1 MGPKTKN
8 QKTPLEVV
16 TPEVPVLELAET
28 TPLETT
34 PLEGGAETLETKL
47 EVVETTPLEGGAETT
62 TLKTKKNATKK
73 ASDKKASDK
82 KTADKKAS
90 DKKAPVKK
98 ALVKKTPVEQV
109 AKSEKKVSKSEKKL
123 AKKEKSTDNIEEDEH
138 SDDDTKTR
146 SFKVKL
152 PGDESFTGRFTGLTP
167 YQAANKALSKYFR
180 GLETED
186 NSQVNFSIRE
196 STRGSKRHEY
206 VYKGSRLKLEK
217 PIIYTI
223 KSVTGD
229 ERIITKQ
236 YKNQLIK
243 IKKGI
248 VKQESVTV

>member
-1 MGPKTKN
+1 MAPKTKN
-8 QKTPLEVV
+8 TKQTKVENSTPVV
-16 TPEVPVLELAET
+16 EQTT
-28 TPLETT
+28 TPIPAPVAVVQEA
-34 PLEGGAETLETKL
+34 GA
-47 EVVETTPLEGGAETT
+47 
-62 TLKTKKNATKK
+62 
-73 ASDKKASDK
+73 
-82 KTADKKAS
+82 
-90 DKKAPVKK
+90 KKAPVKK
-98 ALVKKTPVEQV
+98 APVAKKAPAVVQEAGAKKAPVKKAPV
-109 AKSEKKVSKSEKKL
+109 AKKAPAVVQEAGAKKAPVKKAPV
-123 AKKEKSTDNIEEDEH
+123 AKKEKVVAPENEEDEET
-138 SDDDTKTR
+138 DEDPKTR

-152 PGDESFTGRFTGLTP
+152 PGDEGFTGRFTGLTP

-217 PIIYTI
+217 PITYTI

-229 ERIITKQ
+229 ERVITKQ

-243 IKKGI
+243 VKKGI

>member
-1 MGPKTKN
+1 MAPKTKN
-8 QKTPLEVV
+8 TKQTKVENSTPVV
-16 TPEVPVLELAET
+16 EQTT
-28 TPLETT
+28 TPVPAPVTVVQEA
-34 PLEGGAETLETKL
+34 GA
-47 EVVETTPLEGGAETT
+47 
-62 TLKTKKNATKK
+62 KK
-73 ASDKKASDK
+73 AVVKKAPV
-82 KTADKKAS
+82 AKKAPAVVQEAGAKKAPAKKAPVAKKAPAVVQEAS
-90 DKKAPVKK
+90 VKKAPVKK
-98 ALVKKTPVEQV
+98 APV
-109 AKSEKKVSKSEKKL
+109 
-123 AKKEKSTDNIEEDEH
+123 AKKEKVVAPPENEEDE
-138 SDDDTKTR
+138 DNDEDPKTR

-152 PGDESFTGRFTGLTP
+152 PGDEGFTGRFTGLTP

-217 PIIYTI
+217 PITYTI

-229 ERIITKQ
+229 ERVITKQ

-243 IKKGI
+243 VKKGI